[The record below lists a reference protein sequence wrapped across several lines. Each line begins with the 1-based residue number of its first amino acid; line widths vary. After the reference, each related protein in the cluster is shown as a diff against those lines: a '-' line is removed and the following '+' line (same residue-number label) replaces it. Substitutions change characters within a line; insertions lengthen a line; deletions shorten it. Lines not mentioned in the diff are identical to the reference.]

1 MEQKRSKTT
10 SQKRPTQARKT
21 PQRQTEPMSRDE
33 VRRQKNLE
41 RRKKRKRN
49 MMIGYTA
56 VIILIITA
64 AIALS
69 LTVFF
74 KIQSVSITGDDI
86 YNAETITAASGLN
99 VGENMFRTSKKNI
112 AEKIETSLPY
122 VESVQIKRSP
132 TGKVTLNVTAAK
144 AELAVDCGE
153 SYILLS
159 KNGKVLEDGVVA
171 LNEDVT
177 TVTASAIASAA
188 PGDKITFENEQD
200 TDTLVNIK
208 SVINDKQLEKITDI
222 NITDYSSVV
231 LTYDMRITL
240 EIGTAAG
247 FEEKTDFIKATLD
260 KLNSDEPNFEGNID
274 FTVENKAFVNEKSE
288 QTTAAP
294 QPEPQSVAA

>member
-1 MEQKRSKTT
+1 MI
-10 SQKRPTQARKT
+10 
-21 PQRQTEPMSRDE
+21 
-33 VRRQKNLE
+33 
-41 RRKKRKRN
+41 
-49 MMIGYTA
+49 IGYTA
-56 VIILIITA
+56 GIIMIVAA

-74 KIQSVSITGDDI
+74 KIQSVNITGDDI

-99 VGENMFRTSKKNI
+99 VGENMFRASKKNI

-144 AELAVDCGE
+144 AELAVDCGD

-159 KNGKVLEDGVVA
+159 KSGKVLEDGVVA

-260 KLNSDEPNFEGNID
+260 KLNSDEANFEGNID

-294 QPEPQSVAA
+294 QPESQSVAA

>member
-1 MEQKRSKTT
+1 MI
-10 SQKRPTQARKT
+10 
-21 PQRQTEPMSRDE
+21 
-33 VRRQKNLE
+33 
-41 RRKKRKRN
+41 
-49 MMIGYTA
+49 IGYTA
-56 VIILIITA
+56 VIVLIVAA

-74 KIQSVSITGDDI
+74 KIQSVSVVGDDI

-99 VGENMFRTSKKNI
+99 VGENMFRTSKKDI
-112 AEKIETSLPY
+112 SAKLESSLPY
-122 VESVQIKRSP
+122 IESVQVKRSP

-144 AELAVDCGE
+144 AELAIDCGE

-159 KNGKVLEDGVVA
+159 KTGKVLEDGVVA
-171 LNEDVT
+171 LNEDIT
-177 TVTASAIASAA
+177 TVTASSIVSAV
-188 PGDKITFENEQD
+188 PGDIITFENGQD
-200 TDTLVNIK
+200 AQTVADIK

-240 EIGTAAG
+240 EIGTATG
-247 FEEKTDFIKATLD
+247 FEQKTDFIKATLD

-294 QPEPQSVAA
+294 QQSEAA

>member
-1 MEQKRSKTT
+1 MI
-10 SQKRPTQARKT
+10 
-21 PQRQTEPMSRDE
+21 
-33 VRRQKNLE
+33 
-41 RRKKRKRN
+41 
-49 MMIGYTA
+49 IGYTV
-56 VIILIITA
+56 VIILIIAA
-64 AIALS
+64 AIVLS

-74 KIQSVSITGDDI
+74 KIQSVNVTGDDI

-99 VGENMFRTSKKNI
+99 VGENMFRTSKKDI
-112 AEKIETSLPY
+112 AAKIETALPY

-153 SYILLS
+153 SYLLLS
-159 KNGKVLEDGVVA
+159 KSGKILEDGVVSI
-171 LNEDVT
+171 NEDVA
-177 TVTASAIASAA
+177 TVVASALTCLT
-188 PGDKITFENEQD
+188 PGETVAFENEQD
-200 TDTLVNIK
+200 AQTLVNIK
-208 SVINDKQLEKITDI
+208 SVINEKQLEKITEI
-222 NITDYSSVV
+222 NITDYSSVI

-247 FEEKTDFIKATLD
+247 FGEKTDFIKATLD

-294 QPEPQSVAA
+294 QPQPEPQNAAA